1 MEPIHSQGKDININ
15 LKGVTICCDDFGTGN
30 TPIIFIHGFPFDKSS
45 WQPQVEFLKHTHR
58 VLAYDIRGFGKST
71 PGQENMSIN
80 IFADDLIELM
90 DVLKISKAVV
100 CGLSMGGYIL
110 LNAVNRYPERFEAI
124 ILSDTQCI
132 ADSPEGKV
140 KRYKTIDQINVEG
153 LRDFSEAFVKNI
165 FCPESLDTK
174 KELVERIKDIILST
188 SPLTIT
194 GTLSALAE
202 RPEMCSTLNEI
213 LVPVL
218 VLCGEEDA
226 ITPMSQSEFLNH
238 NIANSQIHSIDKAGH
253 LSNLE
258 QPDVFNHYLNTFIS
272 SRKF

>member
-1 MEPIHSQGKDININ
+1 MEAIQPKGKDINVN

-30 TPIIFIHGFPFDKSS
+30 IPIIFIHGFPFDKSS

-71 PGQENMSIN
+71 PGQENMSIS

-90 DVLKISKAVV
+90 DVLQIRKAVA

-132 ADSPEGKV
+132 ADSPEGKE
-140 KRYKTIDQINVEG
+140 KRYKTIDQINAEG
-153 LRDFSEAFVKNI
+153 LRDFAEAFVQNI

-174 KELVERIKDIILST
+174 KELVESIKDIILST
-188 SPLTIT
+188 SPITIT

-218 VLCGEEDA
+218 ILCGDEDA
-226 ITPMSQSEFLNH
+226 ITPMSQSEYLNH
-238 NIANSQIHSIDKAGH
+238 NIANSQLHSIDKAAH

-258 QPDVFNHYLNTFIS
+258 QPEEFNRYLTPFVS
-272 SRKF
+272 KWQ